1 MKKSVLVIGGKQ
13 FVGRHI
19 VEAGLAQGHEI
30 TLFTRGKTNPD
41 LFADLKHIVGDRRT
55 DIELLG
61 NTHWDVVIDTCGYVV
76 SDVAASTQWLRDR
89 CDQYV
94 FISSVSAYADFSQP
108 NVESSLLGSINDS
121 DTSVIDG
128 RTYGPLKA
136 HCETVITNTIGQ
148 RALIIRPGLVVGPWD
163 HTDRFTYWVGRALR
177 DGNILAPESP
187 NCAIQFIDVRDLSK
201 FVWHCVDNRYSGAFN
216 VVTSAGRDTLGDL
229 INKACE
235 IAKQPSQIEWASP
248 EFLEA
253 NNVSA
258 WNDMPLWLGPS
269 DMKNMKDIGNMSCFM
284 ASSNAKAIEHGLTC
298 ASLTNTVDVL
308 MTWLKAQ
315 PEARRNTLKSGLN
328 PEREVALLQALK

>member
-41 LFADLKHIVGDRRT
+41 LFADLKHIIGNRRT
-55 DIELLG
+55 DIEFLG

-76 SDVAASTQWLRDR
+76 GDVTASTQWLRDR

-94 FISSVSAYADFSQP
+94 FISSVSAYADFSHP
-108 NVESSLLGSINDS
+108 NHESSLLGSIDDS
-121 DTSVIDG
+121 DTTVIDG

-136 HCETVITNTIGQ
+136 HCEVVVNEAIGQ

-163 HTDRFTYWVGRALR
+163 HTDRFTYWVGRALL
-177 DGNILAPESP
+177 GGKILAPESP
-187 NCAIQFIDVRDLSK
+187 ECAIQFIDVRDLSK
-201 FVWHCVDNRYSGAFN
+201 FVWHCVDKRYSGAFN
-216 VVTSAGRDTLGDL
+216 VVTSPGRDTLGDL

-248 EFLEA
+248 EFLES

-258 WNDMPLWLGPS
+258 WNDMPLWLGPN
-269 DMKNMKDIGNMSCFM
+269 DMKDIGNMSCFM

-308 MTWLKAQ
+308 MTWLKAE

-328 PEREVALLQALK
+328 PEREVALLQALN